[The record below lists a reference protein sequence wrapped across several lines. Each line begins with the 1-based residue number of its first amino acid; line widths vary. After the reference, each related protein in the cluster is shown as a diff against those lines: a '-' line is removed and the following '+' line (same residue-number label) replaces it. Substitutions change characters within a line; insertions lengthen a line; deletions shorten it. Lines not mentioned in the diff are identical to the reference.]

1 MSLVALPVF
10 AINAVPSHL
19 HPALNWEDY
28 LGAAVWITGFLIEVI
43 ADRQKTQW
51 RKEKNN
57 GKHSEDW
64 ISRGLWAKCRHP
76 NYFGSSHVTP
86 IADDIRGECDLGWDF
101 SHFGSRG

>member
-10 AINAVPSHL
+10 AINAIPAHL
-19 HPALNWEDY
+19 HPALNWKDY
-28 LGAAVWITGFLIEVI
+28 LGVTVWITGFLTEVI

-64 ISRGLWAKCRHP
+64 ISSGLWAKCRHP
-76 NYFGSSHVTP
+76 NYFGSSHITP
-86 IADDIRGECDLGWDF
+86 IVDDD
-101 SHFGSRG
+101 